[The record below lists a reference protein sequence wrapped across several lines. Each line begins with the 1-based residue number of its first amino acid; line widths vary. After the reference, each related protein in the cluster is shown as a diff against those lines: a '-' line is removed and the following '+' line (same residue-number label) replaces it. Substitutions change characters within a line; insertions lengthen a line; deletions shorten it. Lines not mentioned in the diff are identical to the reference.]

1 LARSANEAAGIV
13 DFDPEAPLIEM
24 HDAVIRRGG
33 KDLLQVD
40 DFVLDRG
47 DNMVLLGPNGAGK
60 STFIHLITREMHPL
74 HRDVPS
80 VRFCGSDRI
89 VVADVKKMLGIV
101 SASMQDQIA
110 VHLPVLEVVVGGLYG
125 SLGVPRHVQA
135 TPQDYER
142 AQDTL
147 DLLGIGSLADRDVK
161 TLSSGQARRV
171 LIARALVHD
180 PQVLILDEPCT
191 GLDPEGMYY
200 VRRSLRKLAQQGKG
214 IIMVTHYPEDILPE
228 IDRVV
233 MIKDGRIYDD
243 GPKAE
248 LMTNE
253 RISGLFGIPLEVKEQ
268 NGYYSLVSE
277 Y

>member
-1 LARSANEAAGIV
+1 MH
-13 DFDPEAPLIEM
+13 FDADAPLLEM

-33 KDLLQVD
+33 KDLLRVD
-40 DFVLDRG
+40 DFVLERG

-60 STFIHLITREMHPL
+60 STFINLVTREMHPL
-74 HRDVPS
+74 HRDIPP

-89 VVADVKKMLGIV
+89 VVADVKKMIGVV

-110 VHLPVLEVVVGGLYG
+110 VHLPVIDVVVGGLYG
-125 SLGVPRHVQA
+125 ALGVPLHVKA
-135 TPQDYER
+135 TPEDY
-142 AQDTL
+142 AQAQQAL
-147 DLLGIGSLADRDVK
+147 DLLGIGSLTGRDIK
-161 TLSSGQARRV
+161 TLSSGQARRA

-180 PQVLILDEPCT
+180 PQILILDEPCT
-191 GLDPEGMYY
+191 GLDPEGMFY
-200 VRRSLRKLAQQGKG
+200 VRRSLRTLAQQGKG

-233 MIKDGRIYDD
+233 MIKDGLIFDD
-243 GPKAE
+243 GPKRA

-253 RISGLFGIPLEVKEQ
+253 RISGLFGVPLQVKEQ